1 MDPYQKRKV
10 KGKNIQNTKWMD
22 SGGFRLAF
30 LFVIFFPEGKVINR
44 SQSNLS
50 NCVIEF
56 NPVHSAH
63 YFRPES
69 RSSTRS
75 LSRQSEH
82 DSQALWT
89 VKDSRSTA
97 ATPSLLS
104 RGKRQSPHELLNS
117 VIGDH
122 IIFSESPTSPGVPI
136 VLRPPEERMKNP
148 ERLNLDRFC

>member
-75 LSRQSEH
+75 LSRQSGKCWII
-82 DSQALWT
+82 ALKYT
-89 VKDSRSTA
+89 MYVSVLYKVYSKLKCSYLTCAAVYLST
-97 ATPSLLS
+97 LLCITW
-104 RGKRQSPHELLNS
+104 PH
-117 VIGDH
+117 
-122 IIFSESPTSPGVPI
+122 FMYF
-136 VLRPPEERMKNP
+136 RA
-148 ERLNLDRFC
+148 